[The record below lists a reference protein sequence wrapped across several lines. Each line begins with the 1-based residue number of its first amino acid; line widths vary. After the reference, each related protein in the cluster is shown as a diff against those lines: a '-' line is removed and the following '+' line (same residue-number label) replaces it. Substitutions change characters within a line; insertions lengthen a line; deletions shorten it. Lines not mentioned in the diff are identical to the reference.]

1 MDEALIADLMR
12 CIAKRCRPIAQQPDK
27 LRQHAIRIWW
37 FRENHESAMR
47 RFSGQD
53 VLLDLDRHLRLAE
66 AHILKFKDDH
76 PKAFGS
82 VIHAM
87 PSLTIEDREAQ
98 RKNVQPIPHTVRR
111 RFEIERT
118 NRNGEVEKEVKE
130 DCVEVEIM
138 PQNPDKLSNRLE
150 AIASLRAGLSNFKRS
165 NVGKAAPLTTS
176 EGTEPAAIA
185 SACRQTWR
193 EVYGEAKVPKAPRA
207 NPLGPMAR
215 FIDDVFDICGLSS
228 DGDLDDARCADKP
241 KRPNPVSALRFVD
254 RMGGD
259 EALAISLSW
268 E

>member
-1 MDEALIADLMR
+1 
-12 CIAKRCRPIAQQPDK
+12 
-27 LRQHAIRIWW
+27 
-37 FRENHESAMR
+37 MR

-53 VLLDLDRHLRLAE
+53 VLLDLDRYLRLAE
-66 AHILKFKDDH
+66 AQIHKFKDDH

-82 VIHAM
+82 AIHAM

-98 RKNVQPIPHTVRR
+98 RNNVQPIPHTVRR

-118 NRNGEVEKEVKE
+118 NRKGEVEKEVKE
-130 DCVEVEIM
+130 DSVEVEIM

-150 AIASLRAGLSNFKRS
+150 AIASLRAGLRNFKRS
-165 NVGKAAPLTTS
+165 HIGKAAPLTTS

-215 FIDDVFDICGLSS
+215 FIDDVFDIYFLHIK
-228 DGDLDDARCADKP
+228 DGDDDRHHPDRTTP
-241 KRPNPVSALRFVD
+241 PNPVSALRFVD
-254 RMGGD
+254 RIGGD

-268 E
+268 Q